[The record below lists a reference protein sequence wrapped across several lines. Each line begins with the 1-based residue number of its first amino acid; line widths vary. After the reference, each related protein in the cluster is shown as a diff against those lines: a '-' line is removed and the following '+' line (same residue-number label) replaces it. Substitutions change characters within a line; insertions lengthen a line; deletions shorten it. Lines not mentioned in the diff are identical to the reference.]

1 LLQDNGLLI
10 EVEYGMKLNM
20 KKNRIL
26 TSMKYVLL
34 FIFLTLHSGLF
45 GQERF
50 FYLDLC
56 ENFLSENDY
65 TIKRISKDNPQKR
78 FTYLISDYYKNG
90 QLFTTGIAKS
100 KNGRI
105 RMVSLF
111 IVTQT
116 GTRMASGSLAKDASL
131 DKWQYWDS

>member
-1 LLQDNGLLI
+1 MLQDNGLLI

-20 KKNRIL
+20 KKYRIL

-78 FTYLISDYYKNG
+78 FTYVTKI
-90 QLFTTGIAKS
+90 FTFNS
-100 KNGRI
+100 VDES
-105 RMVSLF
+105 VSPSIF
-111 IVTQT
+111 SV
-116 GTRMASGSLAKDASL
+116 ANSGLQNL
-131 DKWQYWDS
+131 